1 MLTLYRRTVFGEIT
15 NPGLNA
21 IRDMN
26 FVEWICIAPLAVLTL
41 LFGIHVAAAGI
52 ASVREYRYPFSTAS
66 AVAEYLHQHGYDESL
81 LVGYSDASASA
92 ILGSSAQKQF
102 FYPQAKRWGSYIIWD
117 KTRLTRI
124 TDQEIID
131 AARTLSRPSSQ
142 QLLLVLS
149 QRLDDV
155 LVRDNQIQELATFD
169 GAVAPEE
176 NFHLYL
182 LD

>member
-1 MLTLYRRTVFGEIT
+1 MSGRADC
-15 NPGLNA
+15 P
-21 IRDMN
+21 
-26 FVEWICIAPLAVLTL
+26 
-41 LFGIHVAAAGI
+41 
-52 ASVREYRYPFSTAS
+52 S
-66 AVAEYLHQHGYDESL
+66 AL
-81 LVGYSDASASA
+81 
-92 ILGSSAQKQF
+92 LGSSAQKQF
-102 FYPQAKRWGSYIIWD
+102 FYPQSNRWGSYIIWD
-117 KTRLTRI
+117 KTRLNRI

-149 QRLDDV
+149 HKLDDV
-155 LVRDNQIQELATFD
+155 LVRDNQIQELETFD